1 MVFDLAFHGSWQS
14 LHGVQIWPWIFMNV
28 RMDGYSSPL
37 NPNQNWFVLFTD
49 FAIFGHTLGQSRLG
63 KNFEIRS
70 DYQPLFAPWSSRTK
84 GRVLKNWIR
93 NLSSAKIQLIL
104 CFTIMISTRVCN
116 VLLPYYSKLIV
127 DKLTESSLTDSSLN
141 EVTRL
146 VGVLMTLQ
154 MLFSS
159 SGLLTQVRSLS
170 IQICPI
176 SRPFWQLC
184 QSIAALFR

>member
-1 MVFDLAFHGSWQS
+1 M
-14 LHGVQIWPWIFMNV
+14 
-28 RMDGYSSPL
+28 
-37 NPNQNWFVLFTD
+37 
-49 FAIFGHTLGQSRLG
+49 
-63 KNFEIRS
+63 
-70 DYQPLFAPWSSRTK
+70 
-84 GRVLKNWIR
+84 
-93 NLSSAKIQLIL
+93 

-127 DKLTESSLTDSSLN
+127 DKLTEVTSLTDSESLN

-170 IQICPI
+170 GPLIPTLDTLKVI
-176 SRPFWQLC
+176 
-184 QSIAALFR
+184 

>member
-1 MVFDLAFHGSWQS
+1 M
-14 LHGVQIWPWIFMNV
+14 
-28 RMDGYSSPL
+28 
-37 NPNQNWFVLFTD
+37 
-49 FAIFGHTLGQSRLG
+49 
-63 KNFEIRS
+63 
-70 DYQPLFAPWSSRTK
+70 
-84 GRVLKNWIR
+84 
-93 NLSSAKIQLIL
+93 

-127 DKLTESSLTDSSLN
+127 DKLTEVTSLTDSESLN

-170 IQICPI
+170 GPLFPTLDTLKVIWRSLFSVFGQKLGGGNFKLSISDSKKYSLRNCPTGDRSSSSNHDLQPSFTSKI
-176 SRPFWQLC
+176 WMACETKNWRSSKSQWPWR
-184 QSIAALFR
+184 

>member
-1 MVFDLAFHGSWQS
+1 M
-14 LHGVQIWPWIFMNV
+14 
-28 RMDGYSSPL
+28 
-37 NPNQNWFVLFTD
+37 
-49 FAIFGHTLGQSRLG
+49 
-63 KNFEIRS
+63 
-70 DYQPLFAPWSSRTK
+70 
-84 GRVLKNWIR
+84 
-93 NLSSAKIQLIL
+93 

-127 DKLTESSLTDSSLN
+127 DKLTEVTSLTDSESLN

-170 IQICPI
+170 GPLFLTLDTVKVIFPYLGGENFKLSISDSKKYPLRNCPTGDR
-176 SRPFWQLC
+176 SSSSNHDL
-184 QSIAALFR
+184 QSSFAS